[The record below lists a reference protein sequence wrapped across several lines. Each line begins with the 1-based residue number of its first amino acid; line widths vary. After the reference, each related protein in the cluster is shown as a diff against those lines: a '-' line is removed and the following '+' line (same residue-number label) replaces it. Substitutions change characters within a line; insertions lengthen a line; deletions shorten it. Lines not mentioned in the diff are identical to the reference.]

1 MTINQSIIPEMDIE
15 HLREYALNKEGI
27 TEGTPFGDDTLVY
40 KVYGKIFML
49 MSLDT
54 PLQIN
59 LKCDPELAIEL
70 REKYESIIPGYH
82 MNKTHWNTIIIDG
95 SVPSREILK
104 LIDHS
109 YSLVLNSIPFKK
121 RI

>member
-1 MTINQSIIPEMDIE
+1 VDIE
-15 HLREYALNKEGI
+15 FLREYALKKEGT
-27 TEGTPFGDDTLVY
+27 TESTPFGEDTLVY

-49 MSLDT
+49 LSLDT

-70 REKYESIIPGYH
+70 REKYESITPGYH

-95 SVPSREILK
+95 TVPVREILK

-109 YSLVLNSIPFKK
+109 YYLIVDSIPTK
-121 RI
+121 RRK

>member
-1 MTINQSIIPEMDIE
+1 MDIE
-15 HLREYALNKEGI
+15 HLREYALNKERA
-27 TEGTPFGDDTLVY
+27 TESTPFGEDTLVY

-49 MSLDT
+49 LSLDT

-59 LKCDPELAIEL
+59 LKCDPELAVEL

-109 YSLVLNSIPFKK
+109 FSLVLNSIPLKK
-121 RI
+121 RK

>member
-1 MTINQSIIPEMDIE
+1 MDIE
-15 HLREYALNKEGI
+15 HLREYALNKEGT

-40 KVYGKIFML
+40 KVYEKIFML
-49 MSLDT
+49 LSLDT

-70 REKYESIIPGYH
+70 REKYESIIAGYH
-82 MNKTHWNTIIIDG
+82 MSKTHWNTIIIDG
-95 SVPSREILK
+95 SVSAREILK

-109 YSLVLNSIPFKK
+109 YSLVLD
-121 RI
+121 RIHIKNRK